1 LPARPADGP
10 DSARSPVE
18 AAVQTAVGIPRVVAI
33 VGPTASGK
41 TAIAIAAA
49 RRLNGELIS
58 VDSRQVY
65 RHCDIGTNKPTLK
78 ELGDVRCWLLD
89 VVDPGAPF
97 TVADYQPLALEAVA
111 EIDRRGRLPVL
122 QGGSGLYLRALLDG
136 WNLADAPPNPELR
149 AALEQRLELEGPEA
163 LDAELRGIDPAS
175 AERAQRNPR
184 RMIRAL
190 EIHAVTGRPPSVA
203 RESEPPPWSTTIIG
217 LDVPLPELDQRI
229 EARVTHMIDAG
240 WVAEVARIRREFPA
254 ADLRRLGHGYPEMA
268 AYLDGKLSLTDAS
281 DSTVRQVRQ
290 YARRQLTWFRADRR
304 VQWLPVDADLIVER
318 LRVGM
323 MTAEAS

>member
-1 LPARPADGP
+1 
-10 DSARSPVE
+10 
-18 AAVQTAVGIPRVVAI
+18 

-49 RRLNGELIS
+49 HRLNGELVS

-65 RHCDIGTNKPTLK
+65 TDCDIGTNKPTAQ
-78 ELGDVRCWLLD
+78 ELGGLRCQLIG
-89 VVDPGAPF
+89 VVDPGTPF
-97 TVADYQPLALEAVA
+97 TVADYQRLAMDAVA
-111 EIDRRGRLPVL
+111 DIGRRGPLPVL

-149 AALEQRLELEGPEA
+149 AALEQRLEVEGPEA
-163 LDAELRGIDPAS
+163 LDAELRRVDPAS

-190 EIHAVTGRPPSVA
+190 EIHAVTGRPPSAA
-203 RESEPPPWSTTIIG
+203 RESDPPPWSTTIIG
-217 LDVPLPELDQRI
+217 LDVPLAELDRRI
-229 EARVTHMIDAG
+229 EARVTQMLDAG
-240 WVAEVARIRREFPA
+240 WVDEVARVRHAFPA
-254 ADLRRLGHGYPEMA
+254 ADLRRLGHGYPELV
-268 AYLDGKLSLTDAS
+268 AYLDGRMSLADAR

-290 YARRQLTWFRADRR
+290 YARRQLTWFRADHR
-304 VQWLPVDADLIVER
+304 VQWLPADPDMIVER

>member
-1 LPARPADGP
+1 M
-10 DSARSPVE
+10 
-18 AAVQTAVGIPRVVAI
+18 QRVVAI

-41 TAIAIAAA
+41 TAVAIAAA
-49 RRLNGELIS
+49 HRLNGELIS

-65 RHCDIGTNKPTLK
+65 THCDIGTNKPTPD
-78 ELGDVRCWLLD
+78 ELGGLRCRLVD
-89 VVDPGAPF
+89 VVDPGTPF
-97 TVADYQPLALEAVA
+97 TVADYQRLAMDAVA
-111 EIDRRGRLPVL
+111 DVDRQGRLPVL

-136 WNLADAPPNPELR
+136 WNLADAAPNPELR
-149 AALEQRLELEGPEA
+149 AALEQRLELEGAES
-163 LDAELRGIDPAS
+163 LDRELRRIDPES
-175 AERAQRNPR
+175 ADRAQRNPR

-203 RESEPPPWSTTIIG
+203 RGSDPPSWSTTIIG
-217 LDVPLPELDQRI
+217 IDVPLADLDRRI
-229 EARVTHMIDAG
+229 EARVSQMLEAG
-240 WVAEVARIRREFPA
+240 WVDEVARVRQAFPT
-254 ADLRRLGHGYPEMA
+254 ADLRRLGHGYPELVAHLEGRM
-268 AYLDGKLSLTDAS
+268 SLADAR

-304 VQWLPVDADLIVER
+304 VQWLPADPDLIVDR